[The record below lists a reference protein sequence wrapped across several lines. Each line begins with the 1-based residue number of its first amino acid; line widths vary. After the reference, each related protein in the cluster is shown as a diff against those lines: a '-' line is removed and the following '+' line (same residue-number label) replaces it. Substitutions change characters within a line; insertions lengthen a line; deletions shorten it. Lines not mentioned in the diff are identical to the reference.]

1 MAVCNLFN
9 NLTSDSGNF
18 MLFSQYVED
27 ITHNYADGDNYKV
40 VPSKFV
46 ALNINYSTL
55 KTKGYDTETDLNKV
69 VPRFFQNCFENA
81 CAYGREHYSDFCT
94 SSLYLS
100 GSHPWDST
108 ISRNLFWNLLK
119 QEGLIT
125 ERNYNSANGNFKY
138 IHEIAYYGDVS
149 MHSYNE
155 HQGMG
160 YNELYCYI
168 PTDAPYMSCPISLIN
183 DDVSYDEGNNSAY
196 LEGYTDKLIGDY
208 PQRYYYKSDF
218 KLGFENSDL
227 ENIPARTDSKYNI
240 NTIVVLYDVLEKNN
254 DTWSS
259 IYDCPI
265 PMGMYIAGKFDN
277 TSNLS
282 NVITKHT
289 NTAFSHDTGTAYGL
303 RICTRFTATPNNAI
317 LTNSEI
323 IADDTNYV
331 NISQLM
337 TGMNENLSR
346 MREISKMSYDAA
358 SQHAELLN
366 IFRNSKTNVPYIKT
380 INGYDCWF
388 VNGKLISVVSHTY
401 ATDTDI
407 TNLFPEE
414 DQP

>member
-9 NLTSDSGNF
+9 ELKNASGNF

-27 ITHNYADGDNYKV
+27 ITHNYADGDKYKV

-46 ALNINYSTL
+46 ALDINYSIL
-55 KTKGYDTETDLNKV
+55 KEKGYDTEHDLNKI

-81 CAYGREHYSDFCT
+81 CAYGREHYST
-94 SSLYLS
+94 YYTKSLYLNKQPNWS
-100 GSHPWDST
+100 PT

-119 QEGLIT
+119 QEGLIK
-125 ERNYNSANGNFKY
+125 EENYNSTNGNFKF
-138 IHEIAYYGDVS
+138 IDEIAYYGDVS

-168 PTDAPYMSCPISLIN
+168 PTDAPYMRCTISLVE
-183 DDVSYDEGNNSAY
+183 DDVVCDETNNSNT
-196 LEGYTDKLIGDY
+196 LEGYTDKLIGNY
-208 PQRYYYKSDF
+208 TQKYYYGADF
-218 KLGFENSDL
+218 TLGFENIEL
-227 ENIPARTDSKYNI
+227 ENLPSRTDSKYNI
-240 NTIVVLYDVLEKNN
+240 NTIVVLYNVLEKNDN
-254 DTWSS
+254 EWN
-259 IYDCPI
+259 IKYNCI
-265 PMGMYIAGKFDN
+265 PMGMYIAGTFDN
-277 TSNLS
+277 NSNLS

-289 NTAFSHDTGTAYGL
+289 ASSYNTGTAYGL
-303 RICTRFTATPNNAI
+303 RICTRFTATPNAI

-366 IFRNSKTNVPYIKT
+366 IFKNSKTNVPYVKT

-401 ATDTDI
+401 ATDHDI
-407 TNLFPEE
+407 TNLFDTEE
-414 DQP
+414 PH